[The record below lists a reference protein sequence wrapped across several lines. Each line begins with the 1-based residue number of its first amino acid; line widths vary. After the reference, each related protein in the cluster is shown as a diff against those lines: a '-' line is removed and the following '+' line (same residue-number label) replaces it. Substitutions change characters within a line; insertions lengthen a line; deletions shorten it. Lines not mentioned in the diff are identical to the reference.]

1 MFCHHLIYFF
11 SSQNSF
17 YADEITNR
25 STLATIYFTIYLGL
39 KITCILY
46 CAVIDYRVSET
57 VREDDTVVVRTI
69 MFQFCFQ
76 THTHTHTPLLP
87 DHWMMIAMLIATL
100 SMCMCLTNIL
110 SIWLSL

>member
-69 MFQFCFQ
+69 MFRFCFQ
-76 THTHTHTPLLP
+76 PDTHTHTHLNCLITEWWSLCWSL
-87 DHWMMIAMLIATL
+87 HWVCVCASQTFFLFG
-100 SMCMCLTNIL
+100 
-110 SIWLSL
+110 